1 MFPSDTEIMT
11 WFAQYAY
18 QPWLIYTAVIA
29 MMTLSSF
36 GLPLPEE
43 VTILAL
49 GLIVYMGR
57 NPDLYP
63 PPSLDSVPVDLT
75 WAMIICFLA
84 VFLSD
89 FLVYFLGRKFGQN
102 SKVLVFIHRFISPEA
117 FDKTK
122 EIIQKHSFWVPAI
135 FRFTPGIRFPGH
147 FSCGMLGIKPWQ
159 FLTTDGLA
167 ALISVPTQVFI
178 FAYYGKTILS
188 TITLIKQYLLIII
201 LIVAVVVV
209 AYKMYHWRIEKRL
222 KEKLSKK

>member
-1 MFPSDTEIMT
+1 MFPTDVEIMN

-18 QPWLIYTAVIA
+18 QPWLIYGAVIFI
-29 MMTLSSF
+29 MFLSSF

-43 VTILAL
+43 INILAL

-63 PPSLDSVPVDLT
+63 PPTPEATPVDLY

-89 FLVYFLGRKFGQN
+89 FLVYWLGLRFGKNQ
-102 SKVLVFIHRFISPEA
+102 KVLNFIHKYISPEA

-122 EIIQKHSFWVPAI
+122 SLIQEHSFWVPAI
-135 FRFTPGIRFPGH
+135 FRFTPGVRFPGH

-159 FLTTDGLA
+159 FVLTDGTA
-167 ALISVPTQVFI
+167 ALLSVPTQVFV

-188 TITLIKQYLLIII
+188 TIAVVKQYLLVI
-201 LIVAVVVV
+201 LIVAAVLIVL
-209 AYKMYHWRIEKRL
+209 YKLYQFKL
-222 KEKLSKK
+222 KKKL